1 MQELLKAVA
10 HFQLPDIVTI
20 TQTITDTQRKNA
32 LRQLSEMDPYN
43 ISSPRGIRA
52 LSYPSWRELVARA
65 YYK

>member
-1 MQELLKAVA
+1 MQELLKAIA

-43 ISSPRGIRA
+43 ISRSRGIRA
-52 LSYPSWRELVARA
+52 LSYPQLARA
-65 YYK
+65 CSSCLL

>member
-1 MQELLKAVA
+1 MQELLKAIA

-20 TQTITDTQRKNA
+20 TLTITDTQRKNA
-32 LRQLSEMDPYN
+32 LRQLGEMDPYN
-43 ISSPRGIRA
+43 ISRLRGIRA